1 MRAGVV
7 IILRLEVMMKVLVV
21 CGGRSAEREISLE
34 SSSFVLESLARAGH
48 DTVTAVIG
56 ADGAWTVD
64 GGTVSVDMS
73 KPRWELSAGGAGIGF
88 DVLFP
93 VLHGTLGEDGTIQ
106 GLCEMAG
113 WPCAGAGVMA
123 SAVGMNKIVFKKLAS
138 GAGIPVV
145 PWVEMMAGRPIPDAR
160 AIIAELGLPLFVKP
174 ARLGSSVGI
183 SRACDGEELVRA
195 VALALEYDELV
206 LVEKAVG
213 HAREIEVS
221 VIGTGASVET
231 SVPGE
236 IVPGRAW
243 YDYEAKYGCSDSRLL
258 IPAGLDDVGTAT
270 VRDHAARAFSLLG
283 GRGFARVDFLA
294 GEDGI
299 FLNEINTIPGFT
311 AISMFP
317 KLWEATGLPA
327 EGLMDAILREAVS
340 RPSVGLWR

>member
-7 IILRLEVMMKVLVV
+7 IIQRLEVMMKVLVL

-34 SSSFVLESLARAGH
+34 SSRFVLESLARAGH
-48 DTVTAVIG
+48 STVTVVIG
-56 ADGAWTVD
+56 ADGAWSVD
-64 GGTVSVDMS
+64 GAGVAVDMS
-73 KPRWELSAGGAGIGF
+73 TPRWGLSQDGSGIGF
-88 DVLFP
+88 DVVFP
-93 VLHGTLGEDGTIQ
+93 VLHGPLGEDGTVQ

-145 PWVEMMAGRPIPDAR
+145 PWVEIMAGRPAPGAS
-160 AIIAELGLPLFVKP
+160 AMIAELGLPVFVKP

-183 SRACDGEELVRA
+183 SRADDEGGLEKA
-195 VALALEYDELV
+195 VALALGFDELV
-206 LVEKAVG
+206 LVERAVG
-213 HAREIEVS
+213 CAREIEVS
-221 VIGTGASVET
+221 VLGTGASVET

-236 IVPGRAW
+236 IVPGRSW

-258 IPAGLDDVGTAT
+258 IPAGLPEGRAGT
-270 VRDHAARAFSLLG
+270 VRAWAAQAFSLLG

-299 FLNEINTIPGFT
+299 YLNEINTIPGFT

-317 KLWEATGLPA
+317 KLWEASGLPA
-327 EGLMDAILREAVS
+327 EGLMDAILREAMS
-340 RPSVGLWR
+340 RPPVGLWR

>member
-1 MRAGVV
+1 
-7 IILRLEVMMKVLVV
+7 MKVLVV

-34 SSSFVLESLARAGH
+34 SSRFVLESLARAGH
-48 DTVTAVIG
+48 STVTAVIG
-56 ADGAWTVD
+56 SDGAWTVD
-64 GGTVSVDMS
+64 GAGVSVDMS
-73 KPRWELSAGGAGIGF
+73 KPVWELSRGGACIGF

-145 PWVEMMAGRPIPDAR
+145 PWIEIQAGRPVPDAGE
-160 AIIAELGLPLFVKP
+160 IIAGLGLPLFVKP

-183 SRACDGEELVRA
+183 SRAADAGELEEA
-195 VALALEYDELV
+195 VARALEYDELV
-206 LVEKAVG
+206 LVEKAVE

-221 VIGTGASVET
+221 VLGTGASVET

-236 IVPGRAW
+236 IVPGRSW

-258 IPAGLDDVGTAT
+258 IPAMLDAGRAAE
-270 VRDHAARAFSLLG
+270 VRAHAAQAFSLLG

-294 GEDGI
+294 GDDGVY
-299 FLNEINTIPGFT
+299 LNEINTIPGFT

-327 EGLMDAILREAVS
+327 EGLMDAILREALS
-340 RPSVGLWR
+340 RPPVGLWR